1 MNDELISEYRVMRS
15 AAGWYVGQG
24 YREAEWGDDGM
35 YFLPY
40 DRCTGY
46 YETEQQALDMLKQML
61 YAWSSDDN
69 EYILTRL
76 YFEDRVSFWHNLDNF
91 S

>member
-46 YETEQQALDMLKQML
+46 YETEEQALDMLKQML

>member
-40 DRCTGY
+40 DRCSGY
-46 YETEQQALDMLKQML
+46 YETEEQALDMLKQML